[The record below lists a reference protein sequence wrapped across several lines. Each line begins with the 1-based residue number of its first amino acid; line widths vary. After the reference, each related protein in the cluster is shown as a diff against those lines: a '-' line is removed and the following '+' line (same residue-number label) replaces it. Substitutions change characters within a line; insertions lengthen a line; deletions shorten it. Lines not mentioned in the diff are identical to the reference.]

1 MDNRLAGEYI
11 ENSILSPL
19 QITLAR
25 LMFAKEAFLCN
36 SSLLRSVVGSH
47 SGRHGAFHLYRMS
60 QSAIVVCTYQALPL
74 HYNRKQES
82 ELLVDPVHG

>member
-1 MDNRLAGEYI
+1 VESVADIGHANRSIEHVSVMDNRLAGEYI

-47 SGRHGAFHLYRMS
+47 SGRHGAFYL
-60 QSAIVVCTYQALPL
+60 
-74 HYNRKQES
+74 
-82 ELLVDPVHG
+82 